1 MKHDFA
7 IFIHTNNVFMDIKI
21 ERGSKEG
28 KNYFENYANKN
39 LQKFFKNYPFL
50 ESVKVFFR
58 GDKHPT
64 KKVKL
69 HARLKGKDVFVEAS
83 GPKHDI
89 ALDNAAIK
97 LRAQAEKY
105 KSKHY
110 KKAS

>member
-1 MKHDFA
+1 
-7 IFIHTNNVFMDIKI
+7 MDIKI
-21 ERGSKEG
+21 ERGVELNDSN
-28 KNYFENYANKN
+28 NYFENYANKN
-39 LQKFFKNYPFL
+39 LQKIFSKYPFL
-50 ESVKVFFR
+50 ESIKVFFR

-89 ALDNAAIK
+89 ALDNAAAK

-105 KSKHY
+105 KTKLY
-110 KKAS
+110 RRAS

>member
-1 MKHDFA
+1 
-7 IFIHTNNVFMDIKI
+7 MDIKI
-21 ERGSKEG
+21 ERGLIESN
-28 KNYFENYANKN
+28 NYFENYANKN
-39 LQKFFKNYPFL
+39 LQKFFSHYPFL
-50 ESVKVFFR
+50 ESIKVFFR

-69 HARLKGKDVFVEAS
+69 HARPKGKDVFVEAS

-89 ALDNAAIK
+89 ALDNAAVK

-110 KKAS
+110 KRA